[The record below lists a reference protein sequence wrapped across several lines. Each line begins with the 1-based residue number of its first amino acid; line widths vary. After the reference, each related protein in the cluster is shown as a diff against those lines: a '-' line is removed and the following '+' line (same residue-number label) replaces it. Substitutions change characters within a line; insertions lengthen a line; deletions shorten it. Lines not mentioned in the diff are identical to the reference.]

1 MSDDS
6 DTWTWVDEDPI
17 EKLLRPTLA
26 AATPARFGAAPL
38 IDEGRAQFERGRFEE
53 AASSY
58 SAALEAEPD
67 HPSAHFDLAVCL
79 EKLGQFK
86 AAANAF
92 RRAAAVWSRAAPA
105 PVPVDRRT
113 K

>member
-6 DTWTWVDEDPI
+6 DIWKWVDEDPI
-17 EKLLRPTLA
+17 EKMLRPTLA
-26 AATPARFGAAPL
+26 AAAPAPSGAASL
-38 IDEGRAQFERGRFEE
+38 LNEGRAQFERRRFEE

-92 RRAAAVWSRAAPA
+92 RRAIENDPERWEAL
-105 PVPVDRRT
+105 
-113 K
+113 